1 MLCALCG
8 GKRKQ
13 AVQDQLAGLGLVR
26 TLADMFA
33 RLNWD
38 APPPPAPEPHGIHGP
53 GCACNPQSVSASLS
67 RESLLILRDSSVETL
82 QPPLAEITTGLSSEP
97 HGIHGP
103 GCACN
108 PLSVSAVKVECAF
121 QRRDTGGRLLAS
133 LDRCGSTLPLV
144 PSHSLAEAADSLC
157 CWCWGWR
164 GGECSCAECKFFL
177 SF

>member
-53 GCACNPQSVSASLS
+53 GCACNPQSVSA
-67 RESLLILRDSSVETL
+67 
-82 QPPLAEITTGLSSEP
+82 
-97 HGIHGP
+97 
-103 GCACN
+103 
-108 PLSVSAVKVECAF
+108 
-121 QRRDTGGRLLAS
+121 
-133 LDRCGSTLPLV
+133 
-144 PSHSLAEAADSLC
+144 
-157 CWCWGWR
+157 
-164 GGECSCAECKFFL
+164 
-177 SF
+177 